1 MFDEYARCKFALYA
15 AIFLAFMGYGGRITG
30 IEPLNS
36 QFFVFALWTYI
47 LLADNL
53 AYRFKGNSPLISRPE
68 EFIYLAAWSLAL
80 AGLAELLNLRLGAWH
95 YLNQP
100 LDISVRWTGRLA
112 AWAGVLPSLFVTAD
126 LFRSFN
132 FFRGLKSRQFEISPV
147 RVKGLFFAGAAAG
160 GAALALPGYAWP
172 LVIPALFLLAE
183 ALNLKLGLPSLLR
196 DLAGGLPGR
205 TLRLAS
211 SGLACGLLWNSWNTA
226 SGASWQYNLPGWL
239 QPLSW
244 SVYAGFPLLAL
255 LAYSLHSLA
264 SWLQAG
270 KGWEGTAWTMPGLA
284 PHPAIRWAAAAI
296 FIITSYVAL
305 LAVDAHTVKLY
316 LGWL

>member
-15 AIFLAFMGYGGRITG
+15 AIFLAFMGFGGRLTG
-30 IEPLNS
+30 IEPLNN
-36 QFFVFALWTYI
+36 QFFAFSLWTYI

-53 AYRFKGNSPLISRPE
+53 AYRFKGNSPLISRPD
-68 EFIYLAAWSLAL
+68 EFLYLAAWSLAL

-95 YLNQP
+95 YFNQP
-100 LDISVRWTGRLA
+100 SDLSVRWTGRLA
-112 AWAGVLPSLFVTAD
+112 AWAGVMPSLFITAD

-132 FFRGLKSRQFEISPV
+132 FFRGLKSRQFEITPA
-147 RVKGLFFAGAAAG
+147 RVKGLLLAGAAMAVL
-160 GAALALPGYAWP
+160 ALALPGAAWP
-172 LVIPALFLLAE
+172 LAIPALFLMAE
-183 ALNLKLGLPSLLR
+183 ALDLKLGLPSLLR

-211 SGLACGLLWNSWNTA
+211 AGLACGLLWDWWNKA

-239 QPLSW
+239 QPMPW
-244 SVYAGFPLLAL
+244 TVYAGFPLLAL

-264 SWLQAG
+264 SWLRAG
-270 KGWEGTAWTMPGLA
+270 KGWEGTPWTMPGQ
-284 PHPAIRWAAAAI
+284 PPRPAIRWAAAAI
-296 FIITSYVAL
+296 FIFTSYAAL
-305 LAVDAHTVKLY
+305 LAVDTHTVKLY